1 MLRNLVVQEDR
12 VLEPH
17 VEEAEDFLL
26 DLADVGGS
34 LDELGRQARLGVQ
47 LLVLARLEQIWVVL
61 VIQQLLDAQQESCQL
76 QLGLIAQVLVLA
88 LRVRHA
94 LWALRQP
101 L

>member
-26 DLADVGGS
+26 DLADVGGT
-34 LDELGRQARLGVQ
+34 LDKLGRQARLGIQ

-61 VIQQLLDAQQESCQL
+61 IIQKLFNAQ
-76 QLGLIAQVLVLA
+76 
-88 LRVRHA
+88 
-94 LWALRQP
+94 
-101 L
+101 